1 MWKNRTTCQ
10 HIIKT
15 IKTVFIPNRYPQAE
29 NPPHKQHIY
38 FLPSLNSNARKNKRA
53 VCANARN
60 NNFER

>member
-1 MWKNRTTCQ
+1 MWNNRTTCQ

-38 FLPSLNSNARKNKRA
+38 FLPSRETKTLNAKILIVILQCIN
-53 VCANARN
+53 
-60 NNFER
+60 